1 MSPLKDNELSW
12 KTWSFY
18 YAVKEGFGLLS
29 KEWEFTHPSS
39 HPAPDKKSEMK
50 NENLSLSS
58 TFIWLC

>member
-39 HPAPDKKSEMK
+39 HAAPDKKSEMK
-50 NENLSLSS
+50 NENL
-58 TFIWLC
+58 